1 MRRDEQVA
9 GPYCTKLPAASG
21 AAIPLLHQQ
30 LSVQRQW
37 VDVSIQGSITSYIRD
52 TTAAFACTV
61 MKRASLPLH
70 WSSHIIIWATSA
82 EGATNQEQSCHRAKL
97 PSDLESR
104 KAIAIDGPA
113 ASGKTAVGTELA
125 RRLDYR
131 FLDTGGMYRGITL
144 LALEAGIDL
153 QDQAALTELAQHTR
167 MEQVGGPSGDRM
179 VVDGRDVTVELRARK
194 VDSSVSR
201 VSAVRG
207 VRIALVQQQREV
219 AEQGP
224 IVMVGRDIGTVV
236 LPDAKVKV
244 YLNASVEVRTG
255 RRVREMNASGRD
267 ASYERVLEELRM
279 RDSID
284 SERFE
289 SPLRPDEEALIIDTD
304 DMSVVEIAD
313 KVLQHFR
320 PEKWS

>member
-1 MRRDEQVA
+1 M
-9 GPYCTKLPAASG
+9 
-21 AAIPLLHQQ
+21 
-30 LSVQRQW
+30 
-37 VDVSIQGSITSYIRD
+37 
-52 TTAAFACTV
+52 
-61 MKRASLPLH
+61 
-70 WSSHIIIWATSA
+70 
-82 EGATNQEQSCHRAKL
+82 
-97 PSDLESR
+97 ESR

-131 FLDTGGMYRGITL
+131 FLDTGGMYRAITL

-167 MEQVGGPSGDRM
+167 MELVGGPSGDRM

-244 YLNASVEVRTG
+244 YLNASVEVRTR
-255 RRVREMNASGRD
+255 RRVREMNACGRD

-284 SERFE
+284 IERFE
-289 SPLRPDEEALIIDTD
+289 SPLRPAEEALIVDTD